1 MVRQATAAMGC
12 LALLLTGCANL
23 GSEQAGITLTGSDDA
38 AAALAVRTLLADAG
52 QPVEPAA
59 APSSLFVYRQGRATL
74 LSPVLQEQGLDRIIA
89 SRSYAPAAGA
99 GEPELEALALELN
112 RRLNVAGFKVSG
124 GALVMEANLTFV
136 DRLTLDELLDF
147 LDWLDTIELAIRR
160 VDQERPALL
169 LTTT

>member
-12 LALLLTGCANL
+12 LALLLAGCAGL
-23 GSEQAGITLTGSDDA
+23 RSDEAAIALTGSDDEA
-38 AAALAVRTLLADAG
+38 AATAVRALLADAG

-59 APSSLFVYRQGRATL
+59 APASLFVYRQGRATL
-74 LSPVLQEQGLDRIIA
+74 LSPVLQAEGLDRIIA

-99 GEPELEALALELN
+99 GEPELEALALTLN

-124 GALVMEANLTFV
+124 AALVMEANLTFV
-136 DRLTLDELLDF
+136 DRLTLAELLGF

-160 VDQERPALL
+160 VDQERRALL